1 MKRSTCWVVL
11 LTAVCAVAIAQVPPE
26 LRDDFLDKLVGEWR
40 VERKFPSGR
49 TLESTVRG
57 DWVLNHHFVELKYGY
72 ADTAPQYE
80 ADVFIGYDDA
90 GQSYVCHWVDVFGGR
105 YSALGRGKIDNEKRS
120 IEFRFESK
128 EGALTN
134 KFTFDAETKR
144 WTSLIRQEEKGAWK
158 VFAEEKWARTAASK

>member
-1 MKRSTCWVVL
+1 ML
-11 LTAVCAVAIAQVPPE
+11 LTAAFAIAIAQVPLE

-49 TLESTVRG
+49 TLESTVRA
-57 DWVLNHHFVELKYGY
+57 DWVLKHHFVELKYGC

-80 ADVFIGYDDA
+80 ADVFIGYDDLE
-90 GQSYVCHWVDVFGGR
+90 QSYVCHWIDVFGGR

-134 KFTFDAETKR
+134 QFTFDAEMKT
-144 WTSLIRQEEKGAWK
+144 WTSLIRQQEKGEWK
-158 VFAEEKWARTAASK
+158 VFAKEKWTRTAASK